1 MALLDKEVSK
11 QVKNMLGDMERTV
24 KVLFFKSDDESKC
37 EYCSTIEQ
45 LLAELSELNDKI
57 SVEII
62 DVDEEEQKMEEYG
75 IEMIP
80 ALVPL
85 TEDGKDLGVRF
96 YGIPAGHEFSTFL
109 QDILVFS
116 KGAVPQLSKESLK
129 KLQGV
134 EKPVNIKVFVTVACP
149 YCPRAVFT
157 AHQLAMANDRIT
169 ASMVEANEFME
180 LSAKFGVNSVPH
192 VVIND
197 EHFFVGAYPEKD
209 FVEEVLK
216 VAKG

>member
-1 MALLDKEVSK
+1 M
-11 QVKNMLGDMERTV
+11 
-24 KVLFFKSDDESKC
+24 
-37 EYCSTIEQ
+37 
-45 LLAELSELNDKI
+45 SELNDKI

-80 ALVPL
+80 ALVLL

-116 KGAVPQLSKESLK
+116 KGAIPQLSEENLK

-134 EKPVNIKVFVTVACP
+134 EKPVNIKVFVTVTCP

-180 LSAKFGVNSVPH
+180 LSAKFGVSSVPH